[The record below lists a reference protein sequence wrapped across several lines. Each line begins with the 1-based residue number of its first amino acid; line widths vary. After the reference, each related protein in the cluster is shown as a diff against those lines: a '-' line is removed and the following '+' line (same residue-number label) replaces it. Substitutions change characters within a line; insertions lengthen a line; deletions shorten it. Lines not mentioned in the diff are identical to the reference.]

1 MKKTKW
7 TVLLSLSMLG
17 LHAVAQLSVIDPATQ
32 ESEATK
38 ERLLKSGKISPRQK
52 AALAKADSA
61 DNIQQASA
69 SFLAANRSKPGVQ
82 TLPSGV
88 QYKVLK
94 AGAGKRPGEDSTVRL
109 RYLGSLV
116 DGKVFDKVDDK
127 SPAGLRVAG
136 LLPGLKEAV
145 KLMQPDAKWEVV
157 VPAAM
162 GYGAQGSHAVPPD
175 AALVYVVELVGIN

>member
-1 MKKTKW
+1 MTKKRW
-7 TVLLSLSMLG
+7 IVLLSLG
-17 LHAVAQLSVIDPATQ
+17 LMGLQAVAQLSVGDPAAQ
-32 ESEATK
+32 EAEAAK
-38 ERLLKSGKISPRQK
+38 ERLLKSSKISPRQK
-52 AALAKADSA
+52 AALARA
-61 DNIQQASA
+61 DNAGNSQQASE
-69 SFLAANRSKPGVQ
+69 SFLAANKAKPGVQ

-116 DGKVFDKVDDK
+116 DGKSFDKADDK

-157 VPAAM
+157 VPAAL

-175 AALVYVVELVGIN
+175 AALIYVVELVGIN